1 MIKDNSFKIHSLLH
15 SSYSLCTMS
24 YTGCNT
30 LKYFSH
36 LLITGSFPISICH
49 HHQLSSFPRITD
61 TIINLLSNCTY
72 FCITVTLHSNYCSSA
87 TLNSLFHCILHI
99 LLNSDILPLPS
110 LLPMLFSQNC
120 HMKLF
125 TVSATVIAQL
135 YKPVI
140 VTLWNGSDQGGII
153 VVPWH
158 LPEVW

>member
-1 MIKDNSFKIHSLLH
+1 MERHQSATYPAKSHLHYINIWPHHMIKDNSFKIHSLLH

-36 LLITGSFPISICH
+36 LLITGSFPISTC

-110 LLPMLFSQNC
+110 SCLCCSVKTVTWNFLQYLPQS
-120 HMKLF
+120 
-125 TVSATVIAQL
+125 
-135 YKPVI
+135 
-140 VTLWNGSDQGGII
+140 
-153 VVPWH
+153 
-158 LPEVW
+158 